1 VSRRT
6 LLSWLG
12 VLAFCAAV
20 TTLHF
25 VVHQEVILPEEAWSV
40 PIDDTFIH
48 LHYARGI
55 AEGHPFSY
63 HRGDGYSTGCTSPLY
78 VVLLAV
84 PNLLGLGDRMVP
96 VTLVLGGVWLAAS
109 LLLLVRLGRQL
120 GNRSAGVAAAVLW
133 GGWGFAWYVF
143 HSGMETGL
151 YALMIL
157 LVLSLFVSWTR
168 LGAPRP
174 GWPLIVAAGLLPL
187 TRPDGLFLLGA
198 LLGVVGL
205 RVVLRRDRRN
215 AWVVLGW
222 WALTLIPALA
232 YYLANRILTGTFSTA
247 GMISKSLLH
256 VPYMEPTKKA
266 VTFLSH
272 LFEAMRHFLSG
283 NDANFLTFAVAGPGL
298 AAVVALAVREHRR
311 RAVGSRTVLAC
322 WALLMLAAASMHF
335 IRIARWERYY
345 MPVFLLAILGA
356 GFAITWLARSMRRPW
371 LIPGI
376 TLVLLL
382 YQGDSTMRWIK
393 AYERDLK
400 TIHTKQAAAA
410 RTLLKRSPADAR
422 VLVCDAGA
430 IPYLSRRWTFDIVG
444 LTTPLRYNHFRNGVG
459 SRFER
464 FERIPKR
471 ERPNFIAAYGFC
483 LWPGAHGPPIGR
495 HHDMIVAPVAE
506 KQAGT
511 GHRPGTL
518 PEGATIVDRFD
529 VADLQSEH
537 EHDYHYDPPGT
548 IRDNVVRRGTV
559 EGRKDPIADGGRLIH
574 NHEQFA
580 LRCKPGRKA
589 TLVARL
595 SCAKAQLV
603 VRLNGRDH
611 FYAKLPGTPGNAFT
625 EVRIE
630 IPAKKLAAE
639 NVVQVSTVSGIAFK
653 SFHYFLLQ

>member
-1 VSRRT
+1 
-6 LLSWLG
+6 
-12 VLAFCAAV
+12 VLAFCGVV

-25 VVHQEVILPEEAWSV
+25 VVHRETIEEGWSV
-40 PIDDTFIH
+40 PIDDTYIH
-48 LHYARGI
+48 LQYARGI

-84 PNLLGLGDRMVP
+84 PYLLGFGDRMIA

-133 GGWGFAWYVF
+133 GGWGFTWYAL

-151 YALMIL
+151 YAVMIL
-157 LVLSLFVSWTR
+157 LALSLFVAWTR
-168 LGAPRP
+168 RGTPRP
-174 GWPLIVAAGLLPL
+174 GWPLVAAAGLLPL
-187 TRPDGLFLLGA
+187 ARPDGLFLLGA

-205 RVVLRRDRRN
+205 RVVLRRPRP
-215 AWVVLGW
+215 WTVLARW
-222 WALTLIPALA
+222 SLTLLPALV

-256 VPYMEPTKKA
+256 IPYMKPAEKA

-298 AAVVALAVREHRR
+298 AAVVAIAVREHRR
-311 RAVGSRTVLAC
+311 RFVGSRTVLAS
-322 WALLMLAAASMHF
+322 WALVMLAAASMHF

-371 LIPGI
+371 LIPAI

-382 YQGDSTMRWIK
+382 YQGDSTMRWVK
-393 AYERDLK
+393 AYERDLR

-410 RTLLKRSPADAR
+410 RTLLKRTPADAR

-430 IPYLSRRWTFDIVG
+430 IPYLSHRWTFDIVG
-444 LTTPLRYNHFRNGVG
+444 LTTPLRYNYFRNGVG

-464 FERIPKR
+464 FERIPER
-471 ERPNFIAAYGFC
+471 ERPNYIAAYGFC
-483 LWPGAHGPPIGR
+483 LWPGAHGPPIAQ

-518 PEGATIVDRFD
+518 PAGATVVDRLD
-529 VADLQSEH
+529 VADLRSEH
-537 EHDYHYDPPGT
+537 DHAYAYDPPGT
-548 IRDNVVRRGTV
+548 IRDNVVRRGKV
-559 EGRKDPIADGGRLIH
+559 EGRVDPIADGGRLIGE
-574 NHEQFA
+574 HERFV
-580 LRCKPGRKA
+580 LRCKPGRRA
-589 TLVARL
+589 ALVARL
-595 SCAKAQLV
+595 SSGKAQLV
-603 VRLNGRDH
+603 VRINGRDH
-611 FYAKLPGTPGNAFT
+611 FYAKLSGTPGNAFT

-630 IPAKKLAAE
+630 IPAKKLAAQ
-639 NVVQVSTVSGIAFK
+639 NHFQVSTVRGVAYHA
-653 SFHYFLLQ
+653 FHYFLLQ